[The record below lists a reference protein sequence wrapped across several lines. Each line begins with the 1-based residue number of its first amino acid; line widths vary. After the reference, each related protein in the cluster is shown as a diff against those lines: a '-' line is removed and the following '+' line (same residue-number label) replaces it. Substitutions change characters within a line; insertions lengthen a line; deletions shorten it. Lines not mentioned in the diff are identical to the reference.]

1 MVEQSENQLLKVH
14 NFGKKSSAEIKAKLE
29 EKKLRLGY
37 PVPEKVNEE
46 LQRLMAEQ
54 LENLPKEEKK

>member
-1 MVEQSENQLLKVH
+1 MLKVR